1 MGFEVQEDE
10 NTEYTPTC
18 GVYTTEAE
26 IEVVVLGFF
35 LISQVMDRLHKKAFI
50 LEYIDT

>member
-1 MGFEVQEDE
+1 MRGVYYVV
-10 NTEYTPTC
+10 T

-35 LISQVMDRLHKKAFI
+35 LISQVMDRLHKKA
-50 LEYIDT
+50 YAYGR